1 MPLGLEVACDPLEPT
16 DRETRQASYLCQL
29 PGYGSGFR
37 SHPIADRPGHL
48 LRQGRLELRSD
59 DGKALDS
66 AARALERRLDLGVSL
81 GSLLHR
87 LESRLRP
94 LDGGVRHGQ
103 NASVVVG

>member
-1 MPLGLEVACDPLEPT
+1 MPLGLEVACDPLEST

-29 PGYGSGFR
+29 PGYGSRLR
-37 SHPIADRPGHL
+37 SHPLADRPSHL
-48 LRQGRLELRSD
+48 LRQGRLELRSN

-66 AARALERRLDLGVSL
+66 ASRALERRLDLGVTL
-81 GSLLHR
+81 GSLLDC

-94 LDGGVRHGQ
+94 LDRGMRHEQ